1 MRRAGIRTITVVLIV
16 AGALCVAAW
25 AYHRAQQ
32 RPVVP
37 QNSRYVPPQEW
48 LEKKLG
54 EPGTVEWHGQT
65 EPEPGDEVWSFR
77 SPPESWKQLMGTG
90 GVCLVRRGKIVD
102 GYVTVV
108 N

>member
-1 MRRAGIRTITVVLIV
+1 VSVTAVV
-16 AGALCVAAW
+16 CAAVW
-25 AYHRAQQ
+25 AYHRGHQ
-32 RPVVP
+32 RTVVP
-37 QNSRYVPPQEW
+37 QNSWYVPPQEW
-48 LEKKLG
+48 LEKKIG
-54 EPGTVEWHGQT
+54 EAGTVEWQGHT
-65 EPEPGDEVWSFR
+65 EPERGDEVWSFR